1 MKDSTS
7 NVNSRRGALFVLL
20 LALVAGL
27 IPVAVAQAKV
37 KLKDGV
43 YYQSGTVKKP
53 AFGYVQAD
61 KGKVVGAGFYVKFKN
76 KSGKACVPSGYTDT
90 EGYISLNFET
100 NKVKPKSSGKFTVK
114 NKKSPYT
121 PGLKATVSGK
131 FKSSTK
137 ASIKLKA
144 KADGCTA
151 RGNFTKAVYTAGG

>member
-1 MKDSTS
+1 M
-7 NVNSRRGALFVLL
+7 LL

-43 YYQSGTVKKP
+43 YYQAGTVKKP

-61 KGKVVGAGFYVKFKN
+61 KGKVVGGGFYVKFKN
-76 KSGKACVPSGYTDT
+76 KAGKACVPSGYTDT
-90 EGYISLNFET
+90 EGYVSLNFET

-114 NKKSPYT
+114 NRKSTYL
-121 PGLKATVSGK
+121 PGLKATVKGK
-131 FKSSTK
+131 FKSSKK
-137 ASIKLKA
+137 ATFKLTA

-151 RGNFTKAVYTAGG
+151 KGNFTKAVYTAGG